1 MEDVEMSVLM
11 THIEGLLAMD
21 WATIAV
27 VCVLCGMASYF
38 LKEYLANPP
47 MIVFVYPVLVA
58 LSLLAQYTFTISDLY
73 APNKLDQW
81 LMWTILATIC
91 GTVVGTGLV
100 GALAAFRD
108 SSSPKKAKPRRA

>member
-1 MEDVEMSVLM
+1 MEDVEMSALM
-11 THIEGLLAMD
+11 THLEGLLATD

-27 VCVLCGMASYF
+27 VCVLCGMAAYF

-47 MIVFVYPVLVA
+47 MIIFVYPLLVA
-58 LSLLAQYTFTISDLY
+58 LSLLAQYLFTISDLY

-91 GTVVGTGLV
+91 GTIVGTGLV
-100 GALAAFRD
+100 GALAALRD
-108 SSSPKKAKPRRA
+108 RPGQKKPKPRRA